1 MDAVQE
7 STNSSTT
14 VTESHPAMPPVRRY
28 DHTESAIVSCLQP
41 IRTNASDRDV
51 PSCLQEFVD
60 ASSIATLLFEADGR
74 VIYANRAARI
84 FAWMLN
90 PDKRGEEPRMVRDW
104 HPDLLPAHALL
115 SARERG
121 TWIGEIVLG
130 GPSEQHRVLL
140 AQISALGTK
149 RTAPYGLSVRD
160 ITLEYGREA
169 ELHQRNIDLELA
181 YARLK
186 DVQEQV
192 IQSEKLA
199 SIGQLAAGV
208 AHEINNPIGYV
219 KSNLNS
225 LQQYIGQLLAA
236 MRAYAAAAAAPGDA
250 AAAAVVEHVCRQC
263 DLDFLATDVQQLL
276 DESRDGIDRV
286 CKIVRDLKDF
296 SRRDHL
302 DDWVRA
308 DVHEGLESTLNIVWN
323 ELKYKAQVV
332 KTLGELP
339 LIECLPSEL
348 NQVFMNILINAGQA
362 IKTQGI
368 ITVSSERCGDKVRI
382 CIGDDGEG
390 IPADLLPRI
399 FDPFFTTK
407 PVGQGTGLGL
417 SLSYNIVRK
426 HGGHIDVRSAPGA
439 GATFRIV
446 LPLRQA
452 ERGDDATRDAVEPA

>member
-1 MDAVQE
+1 M
-7 STNSSTT
+7 
-14 VTESHPAMPPVRRY
+14 
-28 DHTESAIVSCLQP
+28 SCLQTT
-41 IRTNASDRDV
+41 RVNAADRDL
-51 PSCLQEFVD
+51 PFHLQKFVD
-60 ASSIATLLFEADGR
+60 ASSMATLLFEADER

-84 FAWMLN
+84 FAAMLN
-90 PDKRGEEPRMVRDW
+90 PDKQGEDLRMVRDL
-104 HPDLLPAHALL
+104 HPDLLPAHALQ
-115 SARERG
+115 ACQERG
-121 TWIGEIVLG
+121 TWIGEVVLG
-130 GPSEQHRVLL
+130 GSQEQHRVLF
-140 AQISALGTK
+140 AQLSALGAK
-149 RTAPYGLSVRD
+149 CTAPYGLSVRD

-169 ELHQRNIDLELA
+169 ELHQRNIDLQIA
-181 YARLK
+181 YSRLK
-186 DVQEQV
+186 GVQEQV

-225 LQQYIGQLLAA
+225 LQQYTGQLLAA
-236 MRAYAAAAAAPGDA
+236 MRAYAAAAAAPHDA
-250 AAAAVVEHVCRQC
+250 AAVAAIEQVCLQC
-263 DLDFLATDVQQLL
+263 DVDFLATDVQQLL
-276 DESRDGIDRV
+276 DESREGIDRV

-296 SRRDHL
+296 SRRDHQ

-332 KTLGELP
+332 KTFGELP

-368 ITVSSERCGDKVRI
+368 ITVSTECCGDKVRI

-407 PVGQGTGLGL
+407 PVGAGTGLGL
-417 SLSYNIVRK
+417 AISYGIVAK
-426 HGGHIDVRSAPGA
+426 HHGTIDVTSAPGH
-439 GATFRIV
+439 GTMFQIE
-446 LPLRQA
+446 LPIIQSGSPGK
-452 ERGDDATRDAVEPA
+452 E